1 MNKRK
6 SKKQFRKYVFVMPQG
21 RRTKA
26 GIWKRKLTRESMKEM
41 LMHGK

>member
-6 SKKQFRKYVFVMPQG
+6 SKKQFRKYVLVMPQG

-26 GIWKRKLTRESMKEM
+26 GIWKRKLTRKSMKEM
-41 LMHGK
+41 LMYGR